1 MIVALAKIVLVKI
14 VVLAKIVLV
23 RIVVLAKIA
32 LVKIVVLAVVALAE
46 IAIVAHSIG
55 EYAWIVVVKGV
66 VMLFVRFF
74 DKK

>member
-32 LVKIVVLAVVALAE
+32 LVKIIVLAVVALAE
-46 IAIVAHSIG
+46 IAIVAHAIG
-55 EYAWIVVVKGV
+55 ERAWDVVVKGV
-66 VMLFVRFF
+66 VRLFVIFF